1 MASVCFYPFVYFG
14 HFYLK
19 WPRRWID
26 RRMIIDKRDE
36 ISTKMKKRQFRRQDP
51 LWGLANRFS
60 SILKT
65 TFHMKHPAYMTL
77 RNFRGGPVRKL
88 ETSYLPKNT

>member
-1 MASVCFYPFVYFG
+1 
-14 HFYLK
+14 
-19 WPRRWID
+19 
-26 RRMIIDKRDE
+26 MIIDKRDE

-65 TFHMKHPAYMTL
+65 TFHMKHPAYITHAIRGSSEV
-77 RNFRGGPVRKL
+77 RNQKNCFICLKGYPVKML
-88 ETSYLPKNT
+88 DDVDTVELD